1 MDRENELAK
10 LKNVEDELANHATR
24 FGMLQAENDRINNIL
39 KSKQAEI
46 EDWKVRHNK
55 LEGKVSNM
63 GFVQQEKA
71 NLQSRLNDQ
80 VKAG

>member
-1 MDRENELAK
+1 MSK

-39 KSKQAEI
+39 KSKQTEI
-46 EDWKVRHNK
+46 EEWKGRHNK
-55 LEGKVSNM
+55 AEGKLSNM
-63 GFVQQEKA
+63 GFLEQEKA

-80 VKAG
+80 VKAGE